1 MSHWYPALI
10 IVVSVGLWGVMAC
23 ECDDVTFVMSLWC
36 QDDVKITL
44 CQYSNSTG
52 LWHSSIHQSEG
63 RAEDAAANQQPPI
76 SDIEKLI
83 PVDNMLVWSSLVISR
98 TTDRLCELLLD
109 PISRVTSSYQASFI
123 FRCSIPG
130 AQSTDLKVGT
140 YSCYA
145 SDLKGNN

>member
-23 ECDDVTFVMSLWC
+23 ECDDVTFVMSLRC

-63 RAEDAAANQQPPI
+63 SAENAAANQQPPI
-76 SDIEKLI
+76 SDIEQLI
-83 PVDNMLVWSSLVISR
+83 SVDNMLVWSSLVISR
-98 TTDRLCELLLD
+98 TTDRLCELLLG
-109 PISRVTSSYQASFI
+109 SYQQSYKLLPSVI
-123 FRCSIPG
+123 YIQMLNTLCSKYRSKSG
-130 AQSTDLKVGT
+130 HWWLLCFWLERQ
-140 YSCYA
+140 
-145 SDLKGNN
+145 